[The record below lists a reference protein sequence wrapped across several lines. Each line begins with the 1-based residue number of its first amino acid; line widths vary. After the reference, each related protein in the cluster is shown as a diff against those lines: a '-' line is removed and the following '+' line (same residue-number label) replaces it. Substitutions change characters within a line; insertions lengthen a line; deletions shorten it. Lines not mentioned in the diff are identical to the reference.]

1 MTFTEQARRT
11 QIVEAAIAVIA
22 EVGYPKASFARIA
35 KRAGIKST
43 GIISYHFA
51 SKQDLDAEI
60 VAHILG
66 TMGEWMQQRMQAAN
80 TPQTALTT
88 YIESVVLYMQLEGAA
103 MRALSS
109 MVLHGGMEW
118 GDEQEETAIAPLEGM
133 LRWGQ
138 EEGVFRD
145 FDPSIMATTIQRA
158 LDGIPFLQ
166 AVNPTLDLPHYA
178 RELVTT
184 FTLAT
189 QRVG

>member
-22 EVGYPKASFARIA
+22 EVGYPKASFAKIA

-51 SKQDLDAEI
+51 SKQDLDAHI
-60 VAHILG
+60 VAQILG
-66 TMGEWMQQRMQAAN
+66 TMGEWMHQRMQVA
-80 TPQTALTT
+80 TSPQVALST
-88 YIESVVLYMQLEGAA
+88 YIESVVTYMHIQEPR

-109 MVLHGGMEW
+109 MVLHGAMEW
-118 GDEQEETAIAPLEGM
+118 GDEQEETAITPLEEI

-138 EEGVFRD
+138 AEGVFRD
-145 FDPSIMATTIQRA
+145 FDPSVMATTIQRS

-166 AVNPTLDLPHYA
+166 AANPALDLPHYA
-178 RELVTT
+178 SELVTT
-184 FTLAT
+184 FALAT
-189 QRVG
+189 RRTD